1 MSDLIVEL
9 EPWRPWPLLLPAA
22 VLLVAVVV
30 SVIGARRSSIPVRE
44 LGFVLFV
51 LAGFAMGAMAWSM
64 SAIWDT
70 EQRSNA
76 LIAHGYRTP
85 TFGGVD
91 NPTAIASGII
101 EFHAIGPDGERV
113 RGNMVSLGDDRWRVR
128 ILGD

>member
-1 MSDLIVEL
+1 MNDLIVTL
-9 EPWRPWPLLLPAA
+9 EPWRPWPLLWPAV

-30 SVIGARRSSIPVRE
+30 SIIGGRRSSLPVRE
-44 LGFVLFV
+44 TGFVLFV
-51 LAGFAMGAMAWSM
+51 LGFAMGAMAWSM

-70 EQRSNA
+70 EQRSAA

-101 EFHAIGPDGERV
+101 EFHAVGPDGERV
-113 RGNMVSLGDDRWRVR
+113 RGNLVSLGGDEWRVR